1 MQKQLIRTK
10 TYKVEHARN
19 TNSYTLYLQGQPSDY
34 VHELYESITKT
45 DILLHAFISEADNEL
60 NNELKSELKSELESG
75 QLESGQLKSDQLEE
89 ASISFTAETVKPLST
104 FLKKGKLTNQETIKM
119 IHDLSKQIAYLE
131 TNLLAFY
138 GYELDDILVIN
149 EDTFFIASIKCLKK
163 IDKTKCI
170 YFYNPIDIPYFS
182 NPELNELTKLPAKI
196 DYRSSYYSLGALILF
211 CSTNIYIFSELKEI
225 DTILLPIYYTKW
237 YWFLRRCFLQ
247 DSKQRILLF
256 I

>member
-1 MQKQLIRTK
+1 
-10 TYKVEHARN
+10 
-19 TNSYTLYLQGQPSDY
+19 LQGQPSDY
-34 VHELYESITKT
+34 AHELYESITKT
-45 DILLHAFISEADNEL
+45 DILLHAFHNEAES
-60 NNELKSELKSELESG
+60 ELKSELKSELNN
-75 QLESGQLKSDQLEE
+75 DQLEE

-211 CSTNIYIFSELKEI
+211 CSTNIYIFSELKET

>member
-10 TYKVEHARN
+10 SYKVEHARN

-45 DILLHAFISEADNEL
+45 DILLHAFISEL
-60 NNELKSELKSELESG
+60 NNELKSE
-75 QLESGQLKSDQLEE
+75 LKSDQLEE

-211 CSTNIYIFSELKEI
+211 CSTNIYIFSELKET

>member
-1 MQKQLIRTK
+1 MQKQIAKTK
-10 TYKVEHARN
+10 EYKVEHSRN
-19 TNSYTLYLQGQPSDY
+19 TNSYTLYLQGQNSDY
-34 VHELYESITKT
+34 INELYESITKT
-45 DILLHAFISEADNEL
+45 DILSGAFLNEADNE
-60 NNELKSELKSELESG
+60 EKSEADK
-75 QLESGQLKSDQLEE
+75 DQD
-89 ASISFTAETVKPLST
+89 SISFTAETVKPLST

-138 GYELDDILVIN
+138 GYDLDDILVIN
-149 EDTFFIASIKCLKK
+149 QDTFFIASIKCMKK

-211 CSTNIYIFSELKEI
+211 CSTNIYIFSELKET
-225 DTILLPIYYTKW
+225 DTILLSIYYTKL
-237 YWFLRRCFLQ
+237 YWFLKRCFHENC
-247 DSKQRILLF
+247 KQRMLLF